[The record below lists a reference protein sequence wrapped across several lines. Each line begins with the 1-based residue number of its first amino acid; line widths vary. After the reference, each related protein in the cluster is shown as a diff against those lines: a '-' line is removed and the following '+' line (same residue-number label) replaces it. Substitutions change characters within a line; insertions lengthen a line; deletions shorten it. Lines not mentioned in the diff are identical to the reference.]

1 MLVPIAVT
9 VLVVNA
15 RGWWPTNDDAFTGM
29 AMRDIWTGHP
39 RVMGPWAST
48 LGFIGVYP
56 HHPGPALY
64 YVTSVGALPF
74 GFSALGILVGV
85 GLVNGLSVAATVHV
99 GHRVGGLP
107 GAVAAA
113 FAVLITA
120 LYIGAGLLFRPFN
133 PFPPLLMILLMLW
146 VATDFVRG
154 RRERWPVFV
163 LAGTVAVQ
171 SHLSYAYL
179 VSGLT
184 IVLLVVGTLA
194 WHRERDAW
202 WPLRGWLPRGAARPR
217 MSRPMRLC
225 VLLAVL
231 LWVPVVIELLTYHP
245 NNLTSL
251 LDQIRIKAASDVAS
265 PRVDRFELIARGMV
279 PFASAIAGKTI
290 ALMATAALVPIA
302 VGHRVLRAPRVLV
315 MAARVGVAGIALFV
329 IQILMVPHT
338 AYFAEPWM
346 VASGAPVAAFVSVV
360 IAAYA
365 ASLVRSLLQHRLTS
379 VHRQVTIGVAAAVAC
394 GLVAIDA
401 VVVADASGTSPGE
414 IAVGQ
419 DVRAAERRI
428 AAQMP
433 RWPAADG
440 SLRPVA
446 VHGGGLG
453 PVFEISPSLGLSLRN
468 DGIGVYLPPAIQG
481 HDDTAFRST
490 DRAPA
495 DAVRV
500 FVVWLNQQPAERKV
514 PETAETMGT
523 VQQGDNRFGI
533 YLVPPGR

>member
-9 VLVVNA
+9 VLVVDA
-15 RGWWPTNDDAFTGM
+15 RGWWPTNDDAFTAM
-29 AMRDIWTGHP
+29 AMRDTWTGHP

-99 GHRVGGLP
+99 GHRIGGLP

-113 FAVLITA
+113 FAVLITV
-120 LYIGAGLLFRPFN
+120 LYIGSGLLFRPFN

-179 VSGLT
+179 VLGLT
-184 IVLLVVGTLA
+184 VMLLVVGVLA

-202 WPLRGWLPRGAARPR
+202 WPVRGWLPRGVPRPR
-217 MSRPMRLC
+217 MSRPMLLC
-225 VLLAVL
+225 FLLAAL

-245 NNLTSL
+245 NNFTSL
-251 LDQIRIKAASDVAS
+251 LDQIRIKAAPDVAA
-265 PRVDRFELIARGMV
+265 PQVDRFELIARGMA
-279 PFASAIAGKTI
+279 PFASGIAGKAI
-290 ALMATAALVPIA
+290 ALVSTATLVPMA

-315 MAARVGVAGIALFV
+315 MAARIGLTGVALFV

-346 VASGAPVAAFVSVV
+346 VAAGAPVAAFVWVV
-360 IAAYA
+360 IGAYA
-365 ASLVRSLLQHRLTS
+365 ASLVRSMLQHRLRS
-379 VHRQVTIGVAAAVAC
+379 VHKQVTIGVAVAVAC

-401 VVVADASGTSPGE
+401 VVIADAAGASRGE
-414 IAVGQ
+414 IAVGK

-433 RWPAADG
+433 EWPAADG
-440 SLRPVA
+440 SRRPVA
-446 VHGGGLG
+446 VHGNGLG
-453 PVFEISPSLGLSLRN
+453 PVFEISPSLGLALRN
-468 DGIGVYLPPAIQG
+468 DGFDVYLPPAIQG

-490 DRAPA
+490 ERAPA
-495 DAVRV
+495 TAVRV
-500 FVVWLNQQPAERKV
+500 LVVWLNQRPAERIV

-523 VQQGDNRFGI
+523 VHQGDNRFGI